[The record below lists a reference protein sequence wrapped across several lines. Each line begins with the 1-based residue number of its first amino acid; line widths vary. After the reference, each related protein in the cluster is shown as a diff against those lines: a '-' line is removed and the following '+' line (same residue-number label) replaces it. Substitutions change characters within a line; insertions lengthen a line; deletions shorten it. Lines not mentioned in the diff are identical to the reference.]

1 MAVEFFVDENDLGLG
16 RKLSQQQPGVLYP
29 GHPSLPEVERGCID
43 EDWLQVVGQ
52 RNLVVITRDRRI
64 RRRPVEKRMWI
75 QHQVRGFVL
84 TGTASQ
90 TTDQSM
96 DVLNKHWERIVS
108 TAQSRTQGP
117 WMYAVTHAGPREI
130 RLG

>member
-1 MAVEFFVDENDLGLG
+1 M
-16 RKLSQQQPGVLYP
+16 K
-29 GHPSLPEVERGCID
+29 
-43 EDWLQVVGQ
+43 VVGQ

-64 RRRPVEKRMWI
+64 RPRPVEKRMWI

-96 DVLNKHWERIVS
+96 DVLNKHWERIES

-130 RLG
+130 KLR